1 MSEPTKSHKPTT
13 ETGESHQSN
22 KWSSRKFWAMML
34 WQSVMVGLLAFK
46 VLPPEPFVAITWL
59 ILGGYFVGNVTQ
71 HIAGARK

>member
-1 MSEPTKSHKPTT
+1 MNESSKSPKPTVASEPNHLS
-13 ETGESHQSN
+13 

-46 VLPPEPFVAITWL
+46 ILPPEPFVAITWL